1 MRRLLEFFKTRSVM
15 FYVCCGVAVLSFIEA
30 FIYKAAVT
38 DARYYSD
45 ASFFLALFAFLPF
58 GLLSAFRIT
67 ERCAPAALIIMVFL
81 AFLTFL
87 APQSGYMGDMVY
99 GASPSA
105 LYVLTIVFLGIELVA
120 CVPALFMRVSKK
132 TAEESAASKA

>member
-1 MRRLLEFFKTRSVM
+1 
-15 FYVCCGVAVLSFIEA
+15 
-30 FIYKAAVT
+30 
-38 DARYYSD
+38 
-45 ASFFLALFAFLPF
+45 
-58 GLLSAFRIT
+58 
-67 ERCAPAALIIMVFL
+67 
-81 AFLTFL
+81 
-87 APQSGYMGDMVY
+87 MGDMVY